1 MKLGLATLDLSVAA
15 GKPAVTAGDGRGA
28 RLLAAAGDATTTFS
42 PAGTLGAVTMTLSR
56 YAAEFGGS
64 IGRQAEAADNRK
76 SAAQSVSN
84 EAQSRRDAV
93 EGVNV
98 DEELVRLTTYQQAFN
113 ASARMI
119 QAAKELFDVLTN
131 MV

>member
-1 MKLGLATLDLSVAA
+1 VAA

-28 RLLAAAGDATTTFS
+28 RLLAEAGDLTTTFS
-42 PAGTLGAVTMTLSR
+42 AAGSLGSVTMTLTR

-64 IGRQAEAADNRK
+64 IGREAEAADTRR
-76 SAAQSVSN
+76 SASEAVSN
-84 EAQSRRDAV
+84 EAMARRQAV

-131 MV
+131 MI